1 MNRIETTIYVE
12 PTAKARPRSAVVH
25 GHVHTYTPK
34 KTRNAEALIEAMIRT
49 QVMELGAFEEG
60 IPLRLEATFYRERP
74 KHLPKRVTMPV
85 SRPDYDNYAKL
96 LTDALEKFVYKNDS
110 QICTALIKKRFGSPP
125 RIELKL
131 ECDDIGEVETVEVL
145 R

>member
-1 MNRIETTIYVE
+1 MNKINAIIYVE
-12 PTAKARPRSAVVH
+12 PTPKARPRSAVIH
-25 GHVHTYTPK
+25 GRVHTYTPK
-34 KTRNAEALIEAMIRT
+34 KTRNAEAMIKAMIRT
-49 QVMELGAFEEG
+49 QVMELGACEDG
-60 IPLRLEATFYRERP
+60 VPLRLEATFYRERP

-125 RIELKL
+125 RIELT
-131 ECDDIGEVETVEVL
+131 IEVDVEVL

>member
-12 PTAKARPRSAVVH
+12 PTAKARPRYTLIQGRVR
-25 GHVHTYTPK
+25 TYTPA
-34 KTRNAEALIEAMIRT
+34 KTRNAQAMIEAMIRT
-49 QVMELGAFEEG
+49 QVMEHGTFEEG
-60 IPLRLEATFYRERP
+60 VPLRLEATFYRERP

-85 SRPDYDNYAKL
+85 ARPDYDNYAKL

-125 RIELKL
+125 RIELT
-131 ECDDIGEVETVEVL
+131 IEVEEEC
-145 R
+145 

>member
-1 MNRIETTIYVE
+1 MNKIKTVIYVE
-12 PTAKARPRSAVVH
+12 PTPKARPKSTIIH
-25 GHVHTYTPK
+25 GRVHTYTPA
-34 KTRNAEALIEAMIRT
+34 KTRNAQMLIEAMIRT
-49 QVMELGAFEEG
+49 QVMQLGAFEEG
-60 IPLRLEATFYRERP
+60 IPLRLEATFYRDRP

-125 RIELKL
+125 RIELTI
-131 ECDDIGEVETVEVL
+131 EEDVEVL

>member
-1 MNRIETTIYVE
+1 MNKIETTIYVE
-12 PTAKARPRSAVVH
+12 PTAKARPRSTIIAGRVR
-25 GHVHTYTPK
+25 TYTPK
-34 KTRNAEALIEAMIRT
+34 KTRNAEAMIEAMIRT
-49 QVMELGAFEEG
+49 QVMQLGAFEEG
-60 IPLRLEATFYRERP
+60 IPLRLEATFYRDRP

-125 RIELKL
+125 RIELTI
-131 ECDDIGEVETVEVL
+131 EEDVEVL